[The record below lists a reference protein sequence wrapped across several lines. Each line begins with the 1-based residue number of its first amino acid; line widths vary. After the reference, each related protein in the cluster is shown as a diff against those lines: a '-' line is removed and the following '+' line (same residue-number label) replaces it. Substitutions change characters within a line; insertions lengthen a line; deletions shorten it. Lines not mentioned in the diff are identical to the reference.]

1 MSREG
6 SKSKELR
13 EEEEALA
20 TPYITKGAGSMA
32 EHDRKIREGQ
42 LSLISYLICIFI
54 NFNHQFNSYLKV
66 FSISKEGPWPSLAC
80 M

>member
-20 TPYITKGAGSMA
+20 TPYITKGAGSLA
-32 EHDRKIREGQ
+32 ELDRKTRGGN
-42 LSLISYLICIFI
+42 Y
-54 NFNHQFNSYLKV
+54 H
-66 FSISKEGPWPSLAC
+66 
-80 M
+80 